1 MRPRAAAALLALAV
15 GALAG
20 CGLGPGSE
28 RSGGGAALRV
38 TRDFGR
44 ELLSSV
50 EVEKVR
56 EGQTVMRLLRS
67 RNEVETRFGGGFVR
81 AIDGLAGEGAGGTRD
96 WFYWVNGLEADR
108 SAAEYELTP
117 GDVVQWDH
125 RDWRET
131 MTVRAI
137 VGAFP
142 EPFLHGLEG
151 KRFPVRVECEDAESD
166 ACRRVKDTL
175 RDAGVPATGAS
186 LGAAGTQNV
195 IRVLVATWARARE
208 LPSARAIEQGP
219 RTSGVFARYIDGGRD
234 LELLDEGGE
243 RARGG
248 GPDTGLVAA
257 LRPADK
263 ELLWLVTGG
272 DQAGVDNAAAA
283 LDTRSLRDAFAV
295 AVPPGGRPVKLPVEA
310 GP

>member
-1 MRPRAAAALLALAV
+1 MRPCAAAALLCLAL

-20 CGLGPGSE
+20 CGPEPEG
-28 RSGGGAALRV
+28 RGGATLRV

-44 ELLSSV
+44 ELLSS
-50 EVEKVR
+50 EQIDKPR
-56 EGQTVMRLLRS
+56 EGQTVMGLLRS
-67 RNEVETRFGGGFVR
+67 GNEVETRPGNASVR
-81 AIDGLAGEGAGGTRD
+81 AIEGLPGADAVRAGD
-96 WFYWVNGLEADR
+96 WFYWVNGLGTDE
-108 SAAEYELTP
+108 SPAEYELSP
-117 GDVVQWDH
+117 GDVVQWDY
-125 RDWRET
+125 RDARAARA
-131 MTVRAI
+131 VRAI

-175 RDAGVPATGAS
+175 RAAGVPATGAS

-195 IRVLVATWARARE
+195 IRVLVARWARARE

-219 RTSGVFARYIDGGRD
+219 GRSGVFARYIGGGRY
-234 LELLDEGGE
+234 LELLDGDGE
-243 RARGG
+243 SARRE
-248 GPDTGLVAA
+248 GPDTGLIAA

-272 DQAGVDNAAAA
+272 SEAGVDNAAAA
-283 LDTRSLRDAFAV
+283 FAARSLRDAFAV
-295 AVPPGGRPVKLPVEA
+295 AVPSAGRPVKLPLDA
-310 GP
+310 AP